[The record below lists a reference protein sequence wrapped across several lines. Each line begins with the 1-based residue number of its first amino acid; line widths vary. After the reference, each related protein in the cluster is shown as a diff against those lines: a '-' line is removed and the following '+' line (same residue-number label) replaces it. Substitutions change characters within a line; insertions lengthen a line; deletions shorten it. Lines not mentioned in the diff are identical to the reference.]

1 MWYSKGVID
10 PATRDISITVDDGTD
25 PIAGASV
32 VIGQTTKTTNDSG
45 VASFT
50 GVTEGTVSATI
61 SKDGY
66 TSKTESLSVDST
78 HTSFTVS
85 LVAVTPTT
93 VNISATV
100 TSDGTTPIQGATVT
114 LTDTT
119 DSSKT
124 FTGTSGSA
132 GGCTL
137 SNVPLGTYT
146 VTAEC
151 EGYENYTASEDLTV
165 TEETDSLAIQMTAET
180 PGSNEEP
187 GSGTED
193 PNG

>member
-10 PATRDISITVDDGTD
+10 PATRDITITVDDGTD

-32 VIGQTTKTTNDSG
+32 VIGETTETTNDSG

-61 SKDGY
+61 SKEGY

-85 LVAVTPTT
+85 LSAAAPTT
-93 VNISATV
+93 VNISVTV
-100 TSDGTTPIQGATVT
+100 TDGTSPVQGASVV

-119 DSSKT
+119 DSSIT

-137 SNVPLGTYT
+137 SNVTLGTYA
-146 VTAEC
+146 VTATC
-151 EGYENYTASEDLTV
+151 TGYTDYEGSEDLTV
-165 TEETDSLAIQMTAET
+165 TEETDSLEIEMTAATQTEEPET
-180 PGSNEEP
+180 PG
-187 GSGTED
+187 GG
-193 PNG
+193 

>member
-1 MWYSKGVID
+1 MRYSKGVID
-10 PATRDISITVDDGTD
+10 PATRDISITVNDGTD
-25 PIAGASV
+25 PISGASV
-32 VIGQTTKTTNDSG
+32 VIGETTKTTNDSG

-119 DSSKT
+119 DSTKT

-146 VTAEC
+146 VTAAC
-151 EGYENYTASEDLTV
+151 EGYENYTGAEDLEV
-165 TEETDSLAIQMTAET
+165 TAETDSLAIQMTAVT
-180 PGSNEEP
+180 NSEEP
-187 GSGTED
+187 GSGTEE

>member
-32 VIGQTTKTTNDSG
+32 VIGETTKTTNDSG

>member
-1 MWYSKGVID
+1 MRYSKGVID
-10 PATRDISITVDDGTD
+10 PATRDITITVDDGED

-32 VIGQTTKTTNDSG
+32 VIGGTTKTTNDSG

-85 LVAVTPTT
+85 LVAVTPTS

-100 TSDGTTPIQGATVT
+100 TSDGTTPIQGATVV
-114 LTDTT
+114 LTDKT
-119 DSSKT
+119 DDTKT

-137 SNVPLGTYT
+137 SNVPLGTYV
-146 VTAEC
+146 VTASC
-151 EGYENYTASEDLTV
+151 EGYENYTGAEDLEVTV
-165 TEETDSLAIQMTAET
+165 ETDSLAIQMTATTNSEA
-180 PGSNEEP
+180 EP
-187 GSGTED
+187 GSGTEN
-193 PNG
+193 P